1 MLCWVSGVGAW
12 GEERAVQRVVAC
24 GRRWGMEI
32 RLRQCCCSLDTA
44 VGVGGGVMAAMY
56 LVLGVVAVGWVVL
69 HSVGDGLE
77 VGSVLELDSLDEAYE
92 ILLG

>member
-12 GEERAVQRVVAC
+12 GEERAVQRVQQVVAC

-56 LVLGVVAVGWVVL
+56 LVVVVVAVGWVVL
-69 HSVGDGLE
+69 HSGGDGLE
-77 VGSVLELDSLDEAYE
+77 VGSVVEVDSLDEA
-92 ILLG
+92 